1 MKKQYTVQNL
11 HCPNCAN
18 KLCNAIRQLDGVQ
31 SVEVA
36 FGAPT
41 VVNLEVDSAKEAQ
54 IFTIFTQ
61 LAKRIEPTAVLTEK

>member
-1 MKKQYTVQNL
+1 MQKTYTVQNL

-36 FGAPT
+36 FGSPT
-41 VVNLEVDSAKEAQ
+41 VVNMQIDETKAGQ
-54 IFTIFTQ
+54 IFAITTQ
-61 LAKRIEPTAVLTEK
+61 LAKRIEPKAIVEE